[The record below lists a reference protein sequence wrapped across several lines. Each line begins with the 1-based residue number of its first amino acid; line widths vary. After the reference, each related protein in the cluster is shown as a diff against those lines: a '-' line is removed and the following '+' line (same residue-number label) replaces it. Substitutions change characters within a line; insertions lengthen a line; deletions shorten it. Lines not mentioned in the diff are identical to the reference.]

1 MYLCVHFTERELHL
15 GEKNCHR
22 MIEKESR
29 FQPGARVVGVQVE
42 AKGLQ
47 KLTTLHGLTASGP
60 GHLVIPATACPFPRT
75 PPLTLGEG
83 SPGDQMPV
91 LKRAGGLRK
100 CLFIL
105 GTQPICL
112 MGEGLV
118 VSIAGPDS

>member
-1 MYLCVHFTERELHL
+1 M
-15 GEKNCHR
+15 K
-22 MIEKESR
+22 EKESR
-29 FQPGARVVGVQVE
+29 LQPGASVVGVQVE

-47 KLTTLHGLTASGP
+47 KLTSLHALTALGS
-60 GHLVIPATACPFPRT
+60 GHLVIPATSCPFLRT

-83 SPGDQMPV
+83 TPGDQMPA

-105 GTQPICL
+105 GTQPVCV

-118 VSIAGPDS
+118 VSIAGPASRL